1 MLSCGG
7 MCACDILNYFNFTQ
21 PTLSHH
27 MKVLEDNGLVIVDKK
42 ANWHYYSLNRAA
54 ADFLIS
60 NLTLLVQ
67 VQWDYGLV
75 FYYKKQ
81 VMKLILLKD
90 GYHITI
96 RCKNKEAF
104 M

>member
-1 MLSCGG
+1 MDYQKLANLLKVVAEPNRLKILEMLSCGE

-60 NLTLLVQ
+60 NLTEALSVT
-67 VQWDYGLV
+67 
-75 FYYKKQ
+75 
-81 VMKLILLKD
+81 KD
-90 GYHITI
+90 CI
-96 RCKNKEAF
+96 CNDKNKKC
-104 M
+104 